1 MTDRPSHEEWDE
13 WRNGACGKW
22 FFDHYL
28 PTREDQMRYHW
39 TLESWHNGKA
49 DQQRLNELR
58 SCVTAIKNVREAE
71 YGGILQ
77 DLGIGVEDE

>member
-1 MTDRPSHEEWDE
+1 MLDRPSHEQWDE

-28 PTREDQMRYHW
+28 KTREDQMQ
-39 TLESWHNGKA
+39 LSWNNASWETGNA
-49 DQQRLNELR
+49 DQQHLDITR
-58 SCVTAIKNVREAE
+58 SSAATLERVREAE
-71 YGGILQ
+71 YDGILQ